1 MSTKKMMWA
10 AQINLCL
17 KDLSMPSGFLKAALE
32 QMANEMK
39 TLDKE
44 AEEFKELSY
53 YAQVLHGAIQSIEA
67 TSDVI
72 SGLSLLMAKELKF

>member
-1 MSTKKMMWA
+1 
-10 AQINLCL
+10 
-17 KDLSMPSGFLKAALE
+17 MPSGFLKAALE

-44 AEEFKELSY
+44 SEEFKELSY

-72 SGLSLLMAKELKF
+72 SGLSLLMAKDLKF